1 MEKKVY
7 RLNMRQNRKLMSKN
21 NNNETLIDKEIK
33 NILLKNSENYKN
45 FL

>member
-7 RLNMRQNRKLMSKN
+7 KLNMRQNRKLMSKN